1 MRRRAKAT
9 KMTSDGNW
17 IKLNRDMLD
26 NYVVCKDADHFAIWV
41 WLLLNACY
49 KEREVMFDDT
59 MITLKPGQL
68 ITTKVQIEKALHVEK
83 TKAHRVL
90 TELQNALQIEQRA
103 GTKCRLITI
112 KNWDKYQSIVPQSEP
127 QNEPIVHHNCTTTAP
142 LKKKE
147 RNSLLKIEIKKKLN
161 RVGAYTGVHD
171 ALVDEVVDTL
181 CDVDSDERLKYGG
194 VMYVGEEFREMAA
207 LLELEDVCRIVNR
220 LLSHKDEIKNRKYY
234 ILATV
239 AGVMRG
245 EET

>member
-1 MRRRAKAT
+1 M
-9 KMTSDGNW
+9 
-17 IKLNRDMLD
+17 
-26 NYVVCKDADHFAIWV
+26 
-41 WLLLNACY
+41 
-49 KEREVMFDDT
+49 
-59 MITLKPGQL
+59 
-68 ITTKVQIEKALHVEK
+68 
-83 TKAHRVL
+83 
-90 TELQNALQIEQRA
+90 
-103 GTKCRLITI
+103 
-112 KNWDKYQSIVPQSEP
+112 
-127 QNEPIVHHNCTTTAP
+127 
-142 LKKKE
+142 
-147 RNSLLKIEIKKKLN
+147 LKIEIKKKLN